1 MVQLRSDIDA
11 LERCKLDPEITL
23 SAWQLD
29 KDLRES
35 LDGDLCQK
43 LVEWGANPARKALVV
58 GAFWPEL
65 VLELARKDMFVTVV
79 DSDPELLSAMSA
91 AAAEAGLLTT
101 ITCIAGNY
109 IERTFEPGA
118 FNLAVLWDVI
128 NRYTEYQPLL
138 KKVTRELKT
147 GGQLFLRSKIKGM
160 PAIAAKGALDR
171 NELMAL
177 VEELLVVQETIFHHV
192 TACRVAE
199 KASRSGFAK
208 KMLPS
213 ALSLDKSLLRASPGM
228 ARYVAILAAKEKQ
241 LGKVSFN
248 LRS

>member
-11 LERCKLDPEITL
+11 LERCKLDPEVTL

-35 LDGDLCQK
+35 LDGDLRQK

-65 VLELARKDMFVTVV
+65 VMELARKDMFVTVV
-79 DSDPELLSAMSA
+79 DDDPQLLSAMSA

-101 ITCIAGNY
+101 ITCIAGKY
-109 IERTFEPGA
+109 IERTFELGA
-118 FNLAVLWDVI
+118 FNLVVLWDAI

-147 GGQLFLRSKIKGM
+147 GGQLFLRSKIKGKGSM
-160 PAIAAKGALDR
+160 APKGALDR
-171 NELMAL
+171 NELMAS
-177 VEELLVVQETIFHHV
+177 VEDLLVVKESIFHHV
-192 TACRVAE
+192 TATRVAE
-199 KASRSGFAK
+199 KAATSGLAK
-208 KMLPS
+208 KMVS
-213 ALSLDKSLLRASPGM
+213 AALSLDKRLLRASPGM